1 MNEIWTVVISTAVTV
16 FVSLLVT
23 FIFNKVSGIPTEM
36 KKQKKAQQDK
46 IDTIECNLNAIE
58 VRLAKV
64 EESVGHYP
72 EYRAQSLKIQGQLKE
87 ADNAIVELCKEI
99 KDDVVSNRQLLN
111 NSMSELANSIDERLS
126 SLESREK
133 NSLRAK
139 ILNEYRLYTDEH
151 KNPMLAWTEME
162 HHSFFKL
169 VEDYE
174 SLGGNDYVHKTI
186 LPAMNELDV
195 IPMDDLSKIK
205 DLYDSRNVK

>member
-1 MNEIWTVVISTAVTV
+1 
-16 FVSLLVT
+16 
-23 FIFNKVSGIPTEM
+23 VSGIPAEM

-46 IDTIECNLNAIE
+46 IDALECSLNAIDA
-58 VRLAKV
+58 RLAKV

-72 EYRAQSLKIQGQLKE
+72 EYREQSLKIQGQLKE

-99 KDDVVSNRQLLN
+99 KDDVIANRQML
-111 NSMSELANSIDERLS
+111 DERLQ

-139 ILNEYRLYTDEH
+139 ILTEYRLYTDEH
-151 KNPMLAWTEME
+151 KNPKQAWTEME

-174 SLGGNDYVHKTI
+174 SLGGNDYVHNTV
-186 LPAMNELDV
+186 LPAMNELDI
-195 IPMDDLSKIK
+195 IPMSDLIAVKA
-205 DLYDSRNVK
+205 LYDSRSAK

>member
-1 MNEIWTVVISTAVTV
+1 MDEIWTVVISTAVTV

-23 FIFNKVSGIPTEM
+23 FIFNKVSGMPAEM

-46 IDTIECNLNAIE
+46 INALECSLNAIDA
-58 VRLAKV
+58 RLAKV

-72 EYRAQSLKIQGQLKE
+72 EYREQSLKIQGQLKE
-87 ADNAIVELCKEI
+87 ADNSIVELCKEI
-99 KDDVVSNRQLLN
+99 KDDVIANRQML
-111 NSMSELANSIDERLS
+111 DERLQ

-139 ILNEYRLYTDEH
+139 ILTEYRLYTNEY
-151 KNPMLAWTEME
+151 KNPKQAWTEME

-174 SLGGNDYVHKTI
+174 SLGGNDYVHNTV

-195 IPMDDLSKIK
+195 IPMADLAAVKA
-205 DLYDSRNVK
+205 LYDSRSA

>member
-1 MNEIWTVVISTAVTV
+1 MDGIWTAVISTAVTV

-23 FIFNKVSGIPTEM
+23 FIFNKVSGLPAEM

-46 IDTIECNLNAIE
+46 IDALECSLNAIDA
-58 VRLAKV
+58 RLAKV
-64 EESVGHYP
+64 EESVSHYP
-72 EYRAQSLKIQGQLKE
+72 EYREQSLKIQGQLKA
-87 ADNAIVELCKEI
+87 ADNAIVDLCKEI
-99 KDDVVSNRQLLN
+99 KADVIANRQML
-111 NSMSELANSIDERLS
+111 DGRLK

-151 KNPMLAWTEME
+151 KNPKQAWTEME

-174 SLGGNDYVHKTI
+174 SLGGNDYVHNTV
-186 LPAMNELDV
+186 LPAMNELDIV
-195 IPMDDLSKIK
+195 PMADLTAVKA
-205 DLYDSRNVK
+205 LYDSRNAK

>member
-1 MNEIWTVVISTAVTV
+1 MDEIWTVVISTAVTV

-23 FIFNKVSGIPTEM
+23 FIFNKVSGMPAEM

-46 IDTIECNLNAIE
+46 INALECSLNAIDA
-58 VRLAKV
+58 RLAKV

-72 EYRAQSLKIQGQLKE
+72 EYREQSLKIQGQLKE
-87 ADNAIVELCKEI
+87 ADNAIVDLCKEI
-99 KDDVVSNRQLLN
+99 KDDVIANRQML
-111 NSMSELANSIDERLS
+111 DERLQ

-139 ILNEYRLYTDEH
+139 ILTEYRLYTNEH
-151 KNPMLAWTEME
+151 KNPKQAWTEME

-174 SLGGNDYVHKTI
+174 SLGGNDYVHNTV

-195 IPMDDLSKIK
+195 IPMADLAAVKA
-205 DLYDSRNVK
+205 LYDSRSA